1 MIAMTHPPD
10 LNGLRGSALDRMERS
25 ERRYKAAL
33 FATLF
38 LETVFIGLFLL
49 LADFGD
55 RLHVLL
61 FFSSIAIY
69 TILGFG
75 LFALGAHVSRST
87 LLVLKALELL
97 SEREE
102 RPR

>member
-1 MIAMTHPPD
+1 MTQPTD
-10 LNGLRGSALDRMERS
+10 LDQLRRRALDRVEQT

-33 FATLF
+33 FAALF

-49 LADFGD
+49 LADFRD

-61 FFSSIAIY
+61 LFSSVAIY

-87 LLVLKALELL
+87 LLVLKAIELFA
-97 SEREE
+97 ERDGAQ
-102 RPR
+102 R